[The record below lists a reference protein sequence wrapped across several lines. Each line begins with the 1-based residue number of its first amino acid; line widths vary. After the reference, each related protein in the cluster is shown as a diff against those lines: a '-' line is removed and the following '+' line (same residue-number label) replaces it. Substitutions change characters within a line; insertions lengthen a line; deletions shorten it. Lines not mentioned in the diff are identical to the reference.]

1 MRPGLSAV
9 LFVAVSSQ
17 AIADASD
24 PTLRVDLSPR
34 CALEVD
40 IRNDE
45 RPACWRVDCV
55 DAAPRTLGC
64 DTTELHQVADLQVAP
79 DQQWLAVISVGEGHP
94 MLEVVALSDWLAGK
108 PYRAQCTI
116 NPYPGTIHAE
126 RWDAGRLRVVSDVD
140 LRIEDSGLR
149 ADGIG
154 DQRRYLLD
162 PAGCALAD

>member
-1 MRPGLSAV
+1 MRTRLTAV
-9 LFVAVSSQ
+9 LLA
-17 AIADASD
+17 AIAGPAAADASD
-24 PTLRVDLSPR
+24 PVLRAELSPR

-64 DTTELHQVADLQVAP
+64 DATALHQVADVRVAP
-79 DQQWLAVISVGEGHP
+79 GQQWMAVISVGEGHP
-94 MLEVVALSDWLAGK
+94 MLEVVALSDWIAGQ

-126 RWDAGRLRVVSDVD
+126 RWDDGRLGLASDVD

-154 DQRRYLLD
+154 DERRYALD
-162 PAGCALAD
+162 PASCALAD